1 MNNDA
6 YFEAAMED
14 YEEEYD
20 EYEPEDEDDEEEEE
34 YCPACGFPNCSGF
47 CL

>member
-1 MNNDA
+1 MNNDP
-6 YFEAAMED
+6 YIEAAMEN

-20 EYEPEDEDDEEEEE
+20 EYEPEDEEDEEEG

>member
-1 MNNDA
+1 MSNDA
-6 YFEAAMED
+6 YFEAAMEN

-20 EYEPEDEDDEEEEE
+20 EYEPEDDEEEE

>member
-6 YFEAAMED
+6 YFEAAMDD
-14 YEEEYD
+14 YEEECD
-20 EYEPEDEDDEEEEE
+20 EYEPEDEDDEEEE